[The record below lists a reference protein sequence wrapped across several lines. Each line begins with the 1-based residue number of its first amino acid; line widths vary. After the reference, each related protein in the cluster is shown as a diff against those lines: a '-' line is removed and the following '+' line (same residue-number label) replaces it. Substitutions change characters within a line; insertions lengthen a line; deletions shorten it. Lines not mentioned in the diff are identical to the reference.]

1 MIYTV
6 LKEKNILVCLILS
19 VIMSLD
25 MYSQEEGVTG
35 YSMQHFTDENGLPQN
50 SVKSIVPDG
59 NGFIWLATEGGLVR
73 YDGKTFFTFSK
84 KNSDIPSFRMMS
96 ILPSVHKDEIMAV
109 TNELEMLSIKKGNV
123 IYPASE
129 VPWGYRTVMGLYYD
143 KLNTNIK
150 LGEPDYNTTPFGTS
164 RLVLVKDPQSFYVCT
179 DTLVEYRERNRRI
192 SIPFSVKPSSI
203 FFIVDGILYCH
214 QPGGNFVRFDKDRP
228 VHFKEDLPS
237 NGTEKPLIYWQSI
250 SRTTYYYINKTLYRL
265 IRTPESKIVAE
276 KIMEGFALDAHSIK
290 CIYADPK
297 TGHVFLGSDTEG
309 MYFFKKKEFDV
320 LKTET
325 GKRDDSFYAHIF
337 FGNNSIL
344 SSQGYVLGPKQKPRL
359 INSIHEVSTDR
370 YGIVLAKHGRKS
382 IWTKGERILY
392 EFDINGNIINQWEF
406 DCLLHVMYESN
417 AGILWIGTRT
427 EGLYRL
433 DLNDPQAQPEF
444 FMNLTS
450 CTYILQNNDDY
461 LWVGGEKGLYRI
473 NLQDKSVD
481 SIEGLQGVYVR
492 SLFADNSSELWGTSY
507 DDGMFFIRGGKVYKF
522 PLDRKNYLGTAHCM
536 LKDKK
541 ENFWISTNKGI
552 FLVPK
557 QDLLD
562 YVDEKSSQ
570 IYYYYYGKESGFSTN
585 EFNGGCQPCGVDWG
599 NGTFS
604 FPSLEGIVYFNPD
617 RIKPTFSRDEIF
629 FHLVELDGEMI
640 PLFDTLHLKNDFH
653 RITFSITVPYL
664 GNANNLLLEAS
675 LHEAQSR
682 EHFWSRVGE
691 DHTVSFTT
699 LPYGTYEFLI
709 RKPQGFGANNYQ
721 YKKVVIIIPP
731 AYWQTWWFMVGLVL
745 LLGTLVYL
753 GVRYRVRYIMQKN
766 ADLERIVSERT
777 HDLVETVTAL
787 RQSKVTLREKAKLQ
801 QNIILAFSHDLK
813 SPLMYLMI
821 TAQKMYE
828 SLKLSPGKLAD
839 SAKMIHHSSFNMYHF
854 TDNYLTYAKLY
865 FLSEKPTTESIG
877 IHQLVEEK
885 IETFKY
891 IAESKNLGIIN
902 DVSRDLNIDTN
913 RMLLSIIIHNL
924 LDNATKYSDEGFIK
938 FSSKETDTTVEIN
951 ITDTGMGINDEV
963 KKQYADLFHIAM
975 SEVYVNDAAGKGLGL
990 QMVKELIA
998 IIGAELWIE
1007 SEEEKGTSVNI
1018 VFKKTG

>member
-1 MIYTV
+1 
-6 LKEKNILVCLILS
+6 L
-19 VIMSLD
+19 
-25 MYSQEEGVTG
+25 
-35 YSMQHFTDENGLPQN
+35 
-50 SVKSIVPDG
+50 
-59 NGFIWLATEGGLVR
+59 
-73 YDGKTFFTFSK
+73 
-84 KNSDIPSFRMMS
+84 
-96 ILPSVHKDEIMAV
+96 
-109 TNELEMLSIKKGNV
+109 
-123 IYPASE
+123 
-129 VPWGYRTVMGLYYD
+129 
-143 KLNTNIK
+143 
-150 LGEPDYNTTPFGTS
+150 
-164 RLVLVKDPQSFYVCT
+164 
-179 DTLVEYRERNRRI
+179 
-192 SIPFSVKPSSI
+192 
-203 FFIVDGILYCH
+203 DGILYCH

-228 VHFKEDLPS
+228 VYFKEDLPS

-265 IRTPESKIVAE
+265 IRTPEGKIVAE

-325 GKRDDSFYAHIF
+325 GKRDDSFYAHTY

-344 SSQGYVLGPKQKPRL
+344 SSQGYILGPRQKPKL
-359 INSIHEVSTDR
+359 MNSIYEVSTDR

-382 IWTKGERILY
+382 IWTKGESILY
-392 EFDINGNIINQWEF
+392 EFDITGNIINQWEF
-406 DCLLHVMYESN
+406 DCLLHVMYESS

-433 DLNDPQAQPEF
+433 DLNDPQAQPEL

-461 LWVGGEKGLYRI
+461 LWVGGVKGLYKI
-473 NLQDKSVD
+473 NLKDKSVD
-481 SIEGLQGVYVR
+481 SVEGLRGVYVR
-492 SLFADNSSELWGTSY
+492 SLFADNASELWGTSY
-507 DDGMFFIRGGKVYKF
+507 DDGMFLIREGKVHKL
-522 PLDRKNYLGTAHCM
+522 PLDLKHYLGTAHCM

-562 YVDEKSSQ
+562 YVAGESAQ
-570 IYYYYYGKESGFSTN
+570 VYYYYYGKESGFSTN

-617 RIKPTFSRDEIF
+617 SLEPAFPRDEIF

-640 PLFDTLHLKNDFH
+640 PLKDTLRLNNDFH
-653 RITFSITVPYL
+653 RITFSVTVPYL
-664 GNANNLLLEAS
+664 GNTNNLLLEAS
-675 LHEAQSR
+675 LQNEAG
-682 EHFWSRVGE
+682 EYFWSRVGE
-691 DHTVSFTT
+691 DRTVSFTT
-699 LPYGTYEFLI
+699 LPYGTHEFVV

-721 YKKVVIIIPP
+721 YKKIVIIIPP
-731 AYWQTWWFMVGLVL
+731 AYWQTWWFIVGCVL
-745 LLGTLVYL
+745 LLATLVYW
-753 GVRYRVRYIMQKN
+753 GVKYRIRYIMQRN
-766 ADLERIVSERT
+766 IELEKIVSERT

-828 SLKLSPGKLAD
+828 SLKSTPGKLAD
-839 SAKMIHHSSFNMYHF
+839 SAKVIHHSSFNMYHF

-865 FLSEKPTTESIG
+865 FLSENPTMENVDIYG
-877 IHQLVEEK
+877 LVVEK
-885 IETFKY
+885 VETFKH
-891 IAESKNLGIIN
+891 IAESKNLKIKN
-902 DVSRDLNIDTN
+902 HVSEHLNVCTN
-913 RMLLSIIIHNL
+913 RMLLSIVIHNL
-924 LDNATKYSDEGFIK
+924 LDNATKYTDEGHIE
-938 FSSKETDTTVEIN
+938 FSSKENEETIEIN
-951 ITDTGMGINDEV
+951 ITDTGMGMNDEV
-963 KKQYADLFHIAM
+963 KKQYADLFHITTTEA
-975 SEVYVNDAAGKGLGL
+975 YVNDAAGKGLGL
-990 QMVKELIA
+990 QMVKE
-998 IIGAELWIE
+998 IISIMGAQMWIE

-1018 VFKKTG
+1018 ILKKD